1 MSQAVAV
8 PKVRSKPPP
17 QARDWLKDTSSRLAE
32 LSAGVTGCAPETILI
47 QPETALPRGL
57 DIGLRRLFRWN
68 FVVADTWWL
77 ERRLR
82 EAGWHFFFMVPA
94 ITTGAFAF
102 DRSRALRKAQQHL
115 IGKVE
120 ARNLNAVQITEVHI
134 WRFWPLHYARIVA
147 HTRHIRNSPF
157 LRDLDPQRRSHRL
170 WDFKG
175 IFRIRNRKARE
186 QIRQCSLNAGAS
198 AVMR

>member
-17 QARDWLKDTSSRLAE
+17 QARDWRHDTSSWLAE
-32 LSAGVTGCAPETILI
+32 VQAGVTDFGPEAVLI
-47 QPETALPRGL
+47 QPETPLPRAL
-57 DIGLRRLFRWN
+57 NVGLRRLPRWN
-68 FVVADTWWL
+68 FVVADAWWL

-82 EAGWHFFFMVPA
+82 EAGWHFFFVVPA
-94 ITTGAFAF
+94 ITTAAFAF

-120 ARNLNAVQITEVHI
+120 AMNLNALQITEVRI

-147 HTRHIRNSPF
+147 HPRHIGNSPF
-157 LRDLDPQRRSHRL
+157 GRDLDPQCRPHRL
-170 WDFKG
+170 WDFKA
-175 IFRIRNRKARE
+175 IFRVRNRKAR
-186 QIRQCSLNAGAS
+186 QQTRRCSLNAGAS
-198 AVMR
+198 AVTR